1 MAHSFFFVGGGDLI
15 SGMWRF
21 PGQGVELELEPPAY
35 TTATAMQDLSHVHD
49 LHHSSQQH
57 QIFSPLSKAR
67 DQTHNPMVTSQTHFH
82 CATSGTPLFTFN
94 KIQKI
99 IEREKKPPQPVLVQI
114 CGREGFMSLSIG
126 TKVVCLDVGDRIM
139 PPPQIFH
146 IQFPGI
152 VNV

>member
-99 IEREKKPPQPVLVQI
+99 IEREKKATTASAGPNLWPRGFHESFYRYQSCVPR
-114 CGREGFMSLSIG
+114 CGRQNNA
-126 TKVVCLDVGDRIM
+126 
-139 PPPQIFH
+139 PPKFSTSNSQEL
-146 IQFPGI
+146 
-152 VNV
+152 